1 MTTISTAAELEA
13 LPVGSVWT
21 DAYDNIGFRQEPGY
35 LVPTGTWLDSLDKR
49 SPTKWQTASEVI
61 AETERYGALPL
72 TVLYR
77 PDRPVQPTV
86 LPSVESVAKVLDIH
100 RWQTMGVTSVQCEC
114 GEIIHGDSSLTAF
127 PADQAFREHIAQAIL
142 ALIVGRGEAEVKAEA
157 LTALPLDGLRQ
168 AEKVLRGIEHHWPAD
183 SVAETVALID
193 RAAAIRGEQ

>member
-86 LPSVESVAKVLDIH
+86 LPSV
-100 RWQTMGVTSVQCEC
+100 
-114 GEIIHGDSSLTAF
+114 GEIADCIAAHPCDRDGDGHTRDDC
-127 PADQAFREHIAQAIL
+127 PQARAML
-142 ALIVGRGEAEVKAEA
+142 ALIGGRTEAEAVKGVQRWMALDLHMALGHGVEPPADAEQDWDDWWA
-157 LTALPLDGLRQ
+157 RML
-168 AEKVLRGIEHHWPAD
+168 AEVREHHTEAEQARARLKSKMVPA
-183 SVAETVALID
+183 SEVHH
-193 RAAAIRGEQ
+193 G